1 MILSKWQ
8 RWGVVCVL
16 YITLALLAPQIGGF
30 DYDALCF
37 KTWAAHI
44 FNKGLQNAYTEWN
57 NYMPVFQY
65 VLYIYN
71 KLQGSEEAIL
81 RNIYQLKILTLL
93 FDFAG
98 LWYIYRWI
106 DKKTDFMVLVLCNML
121 NVAYAY
127 NTIFWGQVD
136 GMFTTMVF
144 VSLYYAYQN
153 KTIISLLLFVLALN
167 VKLQAIV
174 FFPVLGLL
182 YLYHMVREGRF
193 VQPAIGIAA
202 AALLQAVLLWP
213 FLTISNGF
221 GLFWKEVMA
230 ATELYSFVSM
240 NAYNLWYF
248 VIPPDNV
255 MTTPDT
261 TIVFAGLPY
270 MRVGLLLFCAGSF
283 AAMFPLLKN
292 VYSVFLK
299 RDETT
304 LIAKDRLW
312 LVCALVALLFFY
324 CNTQM
329 HERYSHPAF
338 IFITAYAFYSRSFAA
353 YILFSIGYLLNL
365 EAVNK
370 WLKLENYSTF
380 IFDGRVG
387 AVLFGACIVLLFVK
401 LYRKTPKI
409 SIT

>member
-1 MILSKWQ
+1 MKLSKWQ
-8 RWGVVCVL
+8 RWGVVPVF
-16 YITLALLAPQIGGF
+16 YVILAIIAPQIGGF

-44 FNKGLQNAYTEWN
+44 YTKGLQNAYTEWN

-65 VLYIYN
+65 ILYVYN

-81 RNIYQLKILTLL
+81 RNIYQLKMLTLL

-98 LWYIYRWI
+98 LWYVYKWI
-106 DKKTDFMVLVLCNML
+106 DKRTAFPILLCCNML

-127 NTIFWGQVD
+127 NTLFWGQFD
-136 GMFTTMVF
+136 SMFTTMVLI
-144 VSLYYAYQN
+144 SLYYAYQN

-182 YLYHMVREGRF
+182 YLYHMIRERQF
-193 VQPAIGIAA
+193 FIPTMSIAA
-202 AALLQAVLLWP
+202 AALLQGLLLWP
-213 FLTISNGF
+213 FLTIPNGF
-221 GLFWKEVMA
+221 QLFWKEVMA

-261 TIVFAGLPY
+261 TTVLGGLSY
-270 MRVGLLLFCAGSF
+270 MRIGLLLFCAGSF

-292 VYSVFLK
+292 GYRVFLK
-299 RDETT
+299 PNETN

-312 LVCALVALLFFY
+312 LICALVALLFFY

-338 IFITAYAFYSRSFAA
+338 IFITTYAFYSRNFLP
-353 YILFSIGYLLNL
+353 YVLFSIGYLLNL

-370 WLKLENYSTF
+370 WLKLDNYGTF

-401 LYRKTPKI
+401 LYRKPPK
-409 SIT
+409 TTNM